1 MSNHQRVLLQLIA
14 IGRISPAE
22 AERLLIAGNEGRELL
37 WVLCACMV
45 IAALS
50 QAQSLVPGLL
60 HAAAALHREG
70 PPLLHRIALLLNQ
83 CLGGIQ

>member
-22 AERLLIAGNEGRELL
+22 AERLLIAGNEGRGLL
-37 WVLCACMV
+37 WVLCGCMV

-50 QAQSLVPGLL
+50 QAQTLLPGLL
-60 HAAAALHREG
+60 HAAGVVLKEG